1 MTIVTTARPLPLGA
15 VTVFQVVSFFDS
27 AMASVSNWIVTRK
40 TRNALMAISD
50 KQLDDIGLT
59 RADIR

>member
-15 VTVFQVVSFFDS
+15 VTVFQVINFFDS
-27 AMASVSNWIVTRK
+27 AMASVSNWNDTRK